1 MKDEPPITM
10 PDPQSGAPIAN
21 MSNMP
26 NMSNISNM
34 SNMNASN
41 MANLSNMPM
50 MQNMSSMSNMEMVP
64 SHGVQT
70 NAMNMGMPGMGLG
83 KNERIDEMPQEM

>member
-10 PDPQSGAPIAN
+10 PDPQSGAPIA
-21 MSNMP
+21 